1 MVPKEEMA
9 NVNDIE
15 IVPSEK
21 RVKKLNI
28 IKNQLMAFVV
38 CSIVSTNIW
47 MVTLVWYIQND
58 DI

>member
-38 CSIVSTNIW
+38 CSIVSTNI
-47 MVTLVWYIQND
+47 
-58 DI
+58 